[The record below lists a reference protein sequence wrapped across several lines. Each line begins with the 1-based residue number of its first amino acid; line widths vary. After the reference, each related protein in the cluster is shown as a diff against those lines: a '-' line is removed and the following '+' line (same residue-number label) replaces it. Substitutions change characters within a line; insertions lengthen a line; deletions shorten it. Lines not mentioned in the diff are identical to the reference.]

1 MRGCNTNAPRNVPH
15 GTYSFVDTL
24 QKLAM
29 SEQRQVSA
37 SVRKKPLQVYLRRV
51 QRKKLRKR

>member
-1 MRGCNTNAPRNVPH
+1 MRGCNTNAPRNVHH

-24 QKLAM
+24 QKLAL

-37 SVRKKPLQVYLRRV
+37 SVRKKRLQVYLRRV
-51 QRKKLRKR
+51 HGEKL